1 MWNQPLVSDVWPPN
15 TARRYVRALH
25 PLLPQRRDPFPFPL
39 PLAFSFLSA
48 FPVRVATVAPRSS
61 HRDTTGPVSDVRY
74 VVVLVVTQ
82 LDVTRDGTGQEGELG
97 GFVPGQCLDCW
108 GCPRSNRP
116 RAALSPCR
124 GSDSNRPDGNMC
136 RLAHVQKG
144 SNDHVAE

>member
-108 GCPRSNRP
+108 GNLFKLILKVFDGSRNIFSTNYFRLSLLPNINCFQIASAS
-116 RAALSPCR
+116 RA
-124 GSDSNRPDGNMC
+124 
-136 RLAHVQKG
+136 
-144 SNDHVAE
+144 